1 MAEPLRDGDSVGRSG
16 ESPQGRSLGAYFS
29 MLVMGLGALGTLGIF
44 ALMLL
49 INGDV
54 IGRVLFNSPVPGV
67 PEMVQMGV
75 VAIVYLQLG
84 QALASGRFTRS
95 DPFYARIARRYPR
108 VGCALSSVFHLTGAA
123 LMSLILAG
131 EVPRL
136 IEAVTQGEYFG
147 HRGVFVAPR
156 WPVELAIVLG
166 CAVTAAQ
173 FLLMA
178 WRDLRGIP
186 GSAQPG
192 SGAAR

>member
-16 ESPQGRSLGAYFS
+16 ESPQGRSPGAYFS
-29 MLVMGLGALGTLGIF
+29 KLVMGLGALGTLGIF

-49 INGDV
+49 INSDV
-54 IGRVLFNSPVPGV
+54 IGRALFNSPVPGV

-84 QALASGRFTRS
+84 QALAGGRFTRS
-95 DPFYARIARRYPR
+95 DPFYARIVRRYPR
-108 VGCALSSVFHLTGAA
+108 FGCALSAAFHLTGAV
-123 LMSLILAG
+123 LMGLILAG

-136 IEAVTQGEYFG
+136 IEAVSQGEYFG

-173 FLLMA
+173 FLVMA
-178 WRDLRGIP
+178 WRDLRGMP

-192 SGAAR
+192 SVAAG

>member
-1 MAEPLRDGDSVGRSG
+1 MAEPLRDGDSVDGAG
-16 ESPQGRSLGAYFS
+16 ESPQGRSPGAYFS
-29 MLVMGLGALGTLGIF
+29 MLVMGLGALGTLGIL

-49 INGDV
+49 INSDV
-54 IGRVLFNSPVPGV
+54 LGRALFNAPVPGV

-84 QALASGRFTRS
+84 QALAGGRFTRS

-108 VGCALSSVFHLTGAA
+108 FGRALGTVFNLTGAV

-136 IEAVTQGEYFG
+136 IAAVIQGEYFG

-173 FLLMA
+173 FLVMA
-178 WRDLRGIP
+178 WRDLRGMR
-186 GSAQPG
+186 G
-192 SGAAR
+192 GASRPAGGDR